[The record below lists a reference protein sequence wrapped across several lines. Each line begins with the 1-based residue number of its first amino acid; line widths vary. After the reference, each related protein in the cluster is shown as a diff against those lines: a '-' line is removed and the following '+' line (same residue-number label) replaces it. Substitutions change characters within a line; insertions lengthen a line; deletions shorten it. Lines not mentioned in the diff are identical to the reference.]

1 MFVLFFFSFLSQGL
15 DNIMASSDDYDE
27 LVWAWQGWR
36 DEVGVANNDLYIR
49 YVELSNEV
57 AVANGKL
64 WICPSL
70 LTYLLTLVDIDL
82 LKF

>member
-1 MFVLFFFSFLSQGL
+1 MFVLFIFSFLSQGL

-64 WICPSL
+64 
-70 LTYLLTLVDIDL
+70 
-82 LKF
+82 